1 MLIITCP
8 VWRYTVVDRAGNSD
22 DAASH
27 NVRDPINA
35 SAPHAGCTPENMT
48 SLISSLNGQ
57 YKSCGVGQPF
67 SLQLQCNGPNC
78 GAVLQFPGLQC
89 QTVSGGQSCT
99 NGVTCNPASNPQPSS
114 SSGSGPPAPP
124 SLGSGGFTS
133 SFNIEQDQQ
142 TGGTVTNQ
150 NINIQG
156 QSITLNATS
165 NGTATYQYGDI
176 TVSNNGTTS
185 PSPSS
190 PGKSSSS
197 KTYPLSNLFLIALV
211 FFSMFVSQI
220 HAQSVT
226 WDDILQGLPQ
236 ENVQFIESLEPELC
250 AGTIPVIN
258 AAVCGGHQSF
268 LGVADIARL
277 CLQTVGQ
284 APQPADVTGDNA
296 SQLIFSLGN
305 TIACDQI
312 ANAMLSDSQGLTG
325 RGLCSAYVPFSTCT
339 TSVFTTE
346 FTSSGMILVSTL
358 STLGQSSAAS
368 SGSAATE
375 TSAGSASSGASPAVN
390 PSSGTVTSTAA
401 SQGSTPNAMST
412 SASAGV
418 VSSGAP
424 VSNPAVGSSSS
435 PLTSAASNTTLAI
448 KHRRFGGIP
457 CDDERL

>member
-1 MLIITCP
+1 
-8 VWRYTVVDRAGNSD
+8 
-22 DAASH
+22 
-27 NVRDPINA
+27 
-35 SAPHAGCTPENMT
+35 MT

-67 SLQLQCNGPNC
+67 SLQLQCNGPDC
-78 GAVLQFPGLQC
+78 GAVLNFPGLAC

-99 NGVTCNPASNPQPSS
+99 NGVTCSAASNPQPQPSS

-133 SFNIEQDQQ
+133 SFTIQQDPQS
-142 TGGTVTNQ
+142 GGTVTNQ
-150 NINIQG
+150 DIDIQG

-165 NGTATYQYGDI
+165 NGTATFQYGDI
-176 TVSNNGTTS
+176 TVSNSGTTS
-185 PSPSS
+185 PSS
-190 PGKSSSS
+190 PASTGKSSSS

-211 FFSMFVSQI
+211 FFSVFVSQI

-284 APQPADVTGDNA
+284 APQPAGVTGDKA
-296 SQLIFSLGN
+296 SQFIFALGN

-312 ANAMLSDSQGLTG
+312 ANAMLADSQGLTG
-325 RGLCSAYVPFSTCT
+325 RALCNAYVPFSTCT

-358 STLGQSSAAS
+358 STLGQSSA
-368 SGSAATE
+368 GSAGSASAE
-375 TSAGSASSGASPAVN
+375 TSAGSARSGASPAVN
-390 PSSGTVTSTAA
+390 PSSGTVTNTAV
-401 SQGSTPNAMST
+401 SQGSTPTAVSV

-418 VSSGAP
+418 VSSGVT
-424 VSNPAVGSSSS
+424 VSVPAAVTSSSR
-435 PLTSAASNTTLAI
+435 AAGNTTIAI